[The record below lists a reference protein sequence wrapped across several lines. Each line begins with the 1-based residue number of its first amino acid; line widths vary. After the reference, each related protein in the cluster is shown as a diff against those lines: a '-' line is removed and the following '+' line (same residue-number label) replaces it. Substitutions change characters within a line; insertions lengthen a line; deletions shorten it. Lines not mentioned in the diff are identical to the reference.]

1 MSQEF
6 DNNVLD
12 LVKKKGYYPVEDRT
26 DFEKFKENLPSKEKS
41 YSSLT
46 GKKRINDKEYNHVF

>member
-12 LVKKKGYYPVEDRT
+12 LVKQKGFYRYEYMSV
-26 DFEKFKENLPSKEKS
+26 FEKFKEELSGKENFH
-41 YSSLT
+41 SSLT
-46 GKKRINDKEYNHVF
+46 DRKINGK